1 MKRVVR
7 AAKTNDDLRVISVQ
21 VDVVIEDDLDGVNV
35 ARDINDTLRQWYN
48 TDVSGMRIIGTE
60 FVDDITEVYKKDY
73 PEEVHL

>member
-21 VDVVIEDDLDGVNV
+21 VDVVIEDNLDGVNV

-73 PEEVHL
+73 PEEVFL